1 MTAPAWQ
8 HDLTMLLHA
17 DADTAPRPLVSTVNV
32 LLGGGGLT
40 EDELAAH
47 LEAAPLKDPV
57 VHRLH
62 RALLAWDSATAAP
75 WAALNGEP
83 APPPHTRSRRQR
95 AYARL
100 GFSDKLAAALDVKCP
115 VVEKHE
121 VVISREFEPWYEDA
135 KHERHSF
142 YWAHYEEYL
151 REKGWGADVIKS
163 LDAASDDVV
172 RRLSDP
178 TRPEA
183 KRTRGLVIGYV
194 QSGKTANFTGVIA
207 KAVDSGYRLVIVLTG
222 TVEMLRAQTQRRL
235 DKELVGHENLVH
247 GLDTTSETWLKEF
260 DYAGDPEWHDDASF
274 VRHPGIE
281 TADGVPRIIRATTL
295 GADYRRLKQELTKL
309 RFPSRPKKSAPLNH
323 PENLAAADAY
333 LAVVKKNSTTLKK
346 LITDLK
352 AVGAKTL
359 AELPI
364 LIIDDESD
372 QASLDTTSPKVK
384 AAAAT
389 EAERKRTAI
398 NKAISEIL
406 GLAPRAQY
414 VGYTAT
420 PFANVFV
427 DPTDEQDIFPSDF
440 LITLHRPDGY
450 MGVADFHDIERD
462 WSSET
467 RDLTTSNR
475 MAFVRDLEPDV
486 DAADLDAEL
495 LDAMDAFVLS
505 GAIKLYRTEHGTST
519 GKHHTM
525 LVHESVK
532 KAEHRETAERVR
544 EVWSA
549 HPATSPE
556 GIRRLEALW
565 DADYRKVCDARQDG
579 PVPESFAAIK
589 PYIGAAYARMTS
601 DGDPVIVVNSDAEL
615 QANAKRLNFDAEPVW
630 RILVGGTKLSR
641 GFTVEGLT
649 VSYYRR
655 AAGQGDTLMQAGRWF
670 GYRKGYRD
678 LVRLFIPDDLYQA
691 FEAVLRDEEA
701 LRLELAQY
709 EGFDE
714 SGKPLLTPQ
723 AVPPLIRQH
732 LPAVKLT
739 ARNKMWNAR
748 LIEQGVG
755 GRIRDL
761 YMVPSRDDGDSK
773 EHNVGTVARIL
784 SGTTGPVPVSDGKNL
799 FDARIGLVD
808 NSEILDLLDRRT
820 GLRWNSA
827 VSEQVRPQVRFFEN
841 VARDGRVEGWAVM
854 WPQLGEGGLTK
865 LDGIT
870 GSARLVERARRE
882 GRHDFSGSDIKH
894 RRPAEALAADG
905 PSAEVAFQALAEG
918 RNVERLGVVLVYL
931 AWDPRESGAQR
942 PTTDAPADLRDITVL
957 VSMVVPQDAAPG
969 GRALVWERVQDDDLH
984 RDLAAVDIPQAAR

>member
-1 MTAPAWQ
+1 
-8 HDLTMLLHA
+8 MLLTA
-17 DADTAPRPLVSTVNV
+17 DAQTVPRPLVATVNV
-32 LLGGGGLT
+32 LMGGQGLT
-40 EDELAAH
+40 EEALAAH
-47 LEAAPLKDPV
+47 LEAAPLTDPV

-62 RALLAWDSATAAP
+62 RALLAWDSHAEAP
-75 WAALNGEP
+75 WAALDGEP
-83 APPPHTRSRRQR
+83 APPPHTTARRHR

-100 GFSDKLAAALDVKCP
+100 GFSDSLAQALDLKCP
-115 VVEKHE
+115 VVENHE
-121 VVISREFEPWYEDA
+121 VVISKEFEPWYEEA
-135 KHERHSF
+135 KGARHSF
-142 YWAHYEEYL
+142 YWAHYEDYL
-151 REKGWGADVIKS
+151 RAKGWGADVIES
-163 LDAASDDVV
+163 LDSASDDVV

-183 KRTRGLVIGYV
+183 KKTRGLVIGYV

-235 DKELVGHENLVH
+235 DKELVGYENLVH
-247 GLDTTSETWLKEF
+247 GLDTTGDTWLKEF
-260 DYAGDPEWHDDASF
+260 DYAGDPEWQDGTSF
-274 VRHPGIE
+274 VHHQGIE
-281 TADGVPRIIRATTL
+281 ITDGVPRIIRATTL
-295 GADYRRLKQELTKL
+295 GADYKRLKQELTKL
-309 RFPSRPKKSAPLNH
+309 RFPSRPKKSAPLND

-352 AVGAKTL
+352 AVGSKTL
-359 AELPI
+359 GELPI

-389 EAERKRTAI
+389 DAERKRTAI

-406 GLAPRAQY
+406 SLAPRAQY

-440 LITLHRPDGY
+440 LITLPRPVDY

-462 WSSET
+462 WSTET

-475 MAFVRDLEPDV
+475 MAFVRDLETDI

-495 LDAMDAFVLS
+495 LDAVDAFVLS
-505 GAIKLYRTEHGTST
+505 GALKLYRERHGTST
-519 GKHHTM
+519 GRHHTM

-532 KAEHRETAERVR
+532 KAEHRETADRVR
-544 EVWSA
+544 DVWSA
-549 HPATSPE
+549 HPATSPI
-556 GIRRLEALW
+556 GIGRLEALW
-565 DADYRKVCDARQDG
+565 ESDYRPVCVARQDG

-589 PYIGAAYARMTS
+589 PYIGDAYARMTK

-615 QANAKRLNFDAEPVW
+615 QANAKRLNFDAEAVW

-655 AAGQGDTLMQAGRWF
+655 SAGQGDTLMQAGRWF

-761 YMVPSRDDGDSK
+761 YMVPSADDTDAK
-773 EHNVGTVARIL
+773 KQNAKAIARL
-784 SGTTGPVPVSDGKNL
+784 LAHTGESVRLSDGKNL
-799 FDARIGLVD
+799 FDARVALVD
-808 NSEILDLLDRRT
+808 NANVTELLGSQ
-820 GLRWNSA
+820 GLRWHTA
-827 VSEQVRPQVRFFEN
+827 ASELVRPQVRFYGN
-841 VARDGRVEGWAVM
+841 VARDKRVDRWAVI
-854 WPQLGEGGLTK
+854 WPQLGTGGHTTLPGLSTP
-865 LDGIT
+865 
-870 GSARLVERARRE
+870 APLVTRSRRP
-882 GRHDFSGSDIKH
+882 GRYDFSGSDRKH
-894 RRPAEALAADG
+894 RIPAESLAAIG
-905 PSAEVAFQALAEG
+905 PRAADAFLDLAG
-918 RNVERLGVVLVYL
+918 ADTDLDLGVVLVYL
-931 AWDPRESGAQR
+931 ALDPSGK
-942 PTTDAPADLRDITVL
+942 ADLRSESPVVPTEVTVL
-957 VSMVVPQDAAPG
+957 VSMVIPEQSAPG
-969 GRALVWERVQDDDLH
+969 GRALVWERVQDDEIH
-984 RDLAAVDIPQAAR
+984 RDLAAVDDPTVAS